1 MIRENWG
8 SRFGFIMATAGFA
21 IGMGNIWRFPYI
33 VGESGGGA
41 FIIVYLILTAIIGVP
56 LLTAEI
62 SLGRKAQLTPLEGMK
77 KLSSPKSFWNILG
90 WVEVLTTII
99 ILGFYLMIM
108 SWVTIYLKEYIT
120 GEAFL
125 YTSETIQS
133 HFNDIQRD
141 PYSLIIYCALISLIM
156 AIVAARG
163 LQGGVELV
171 SKIFMPV
178 LLVMFILLAFGSNTF
193 EGSSEGLWWY
203 LTPNFSKIT
212 FSVILSAL
220 GQIFFSIG
228 IALTAGFVF
237 GSYLDRDSSDIPGS
251 VGIVVFFDTAIA
263 ILAGLVIFPA
273 LFAFGIEPNSGPG
286 LLFVTMASL
295 FKEIPF
301 GMFLGG
307 LFFFLVFIAAFTS
320 IIGLLE
326 AVISTAMDS
335 FKISRLKSVLLCV
348 SLTFILSVPN
358 VLGFS
363 EWSHVQVF
371 GMSIFGFFD
380 FLSAKIL
387 LPLGGLLISVYVAHI
402 WGFNKFMDE
411 TNRGSE
417 NLKVTP
423 IWGPV
428 MKFLIPIIILVILI
442 YGLAGENLA

>member
-363 EWSHVQVF
+363 EWSHIQVF

-423 IWGPV
+423 VWGPV

>member
-77 KLSSPKSFWNILG
+77 KLSSPKSFILG

-363 EWSHVQVF
+363 EWSHIQVF